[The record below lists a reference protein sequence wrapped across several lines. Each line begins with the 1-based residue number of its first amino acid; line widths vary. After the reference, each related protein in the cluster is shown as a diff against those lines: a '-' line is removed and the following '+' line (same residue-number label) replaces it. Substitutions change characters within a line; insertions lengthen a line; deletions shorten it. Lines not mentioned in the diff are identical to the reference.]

1 MKRRFFF
8 TILLM
13 AWFSCHGYAEEIRI
27 NGQVIDEN
35 KLPIAHVN
43 VKSENIAQNVQT
55 DENGR
60 FSVVLI
66 SSGSSRLN
74 FSHAGYVPASVD
86 IHPGDDNITI
96 AMTTQVHPMQGIT
109 VTVGRAVPGQ
119 SPVSFQ
125 NISRET
131 IDRDMD
137 IGEVPE
143 LLELTPNLY
152 SYSDAGGGLGYSY
165 LSIRGFNA
173 RRAPVY
179 INGVPLNDPEDH
191 ALYFIDLPD
200 FASHLDNVQVQR
212 GVGNSLYGDPS
223 FGGSVNLL
231 TSVLTHDRQ
240 AVLETGYGGFW
251 QDGNNIGLM
260 RKQSVF
266 YSSGLLDNGWSLSGR
281 WVKQFS
287 DGYRENSWYDG
298 TAYYL
303 SLGRVDPRMITTVNI
318 YGGPIK
324 THAAW
329 DGIDR
334 LTLSTNRRANWYTYS
349 NETDN
354 FNQPHF
360 ELHNIYNVSEK
371 MTLNNTIYHIR
382 GEGFYE
388 QLKGGEDLYEYNL
401 SETSGVL
408 TSDLVRRKWVE
419 KYQTGINSHVDYND
433 GKKQIVLGGSYY
445 FFESE
450 HWGEVIWAEE
460 LTPSIVNEKAPF
472 KYYEYFGKYHNMS
485 AYTSLNYALNDR
497 VNLSGNI
504 QLRYLYKNIHITP
517 QGIFDPTM
525 YALDWLF
532 LSPRVGINYSH
543 NDKLSSYFSFSVA
556 SHEPNDDMIDD
567 ADDPFDAPRLD
578 IIDDS
583 IIPVVYGNAT
593 VGSERIYDFE
603 LGVNYR
609 ISELTLDGNLFW
621 MEYRNALVPDGGL
634 TDDGFPTYGNAERSL
649 HRGIELAGAYKIR
662 DNLQV
667 EGNIA
672 LNDFWI
678 KEYDQHN
685 WDGTITQHQ
694 DVATPNFPKYITN
707 LAFDYS
713 IGAFE
718 FVYRIRAVGRQFISL
733 DGRYTDVEGESVD
746 ISIAPSTI
754 SSLKAIMNLGT
765 LLNATNF
772 QIEGRVNNLF
782 NEKYE
787 TFGYRWGDYFAYW
800 PAAERNWF
808 VNLKMTI

>member
-1 MKRRFFF
+1 MKRLFYFM
-8 TILLM
+8 ILLM
-13 AWFSCHGYAEEIRI
+13 VCLRCSVYATGIQI
-27 NGQVIDEN
+27 NGQVNDEN
-35 KLPIAHVN
+35 NLPIAHVTI
-43 VKSENIAQNVQT
+43 KSEDIIQNVQT
-55 DENGR
+55 DEKGR
-60 FSVVLI
+60 FSINLI
-66 SSGSSRLN
+66 STGSSRLN
-74 FSHAGYVPASVD
+74 LSHAGFVPLSID
-86 IHPGDDNITI
+86 INCNDDNIIIT
-96 AMTTQVHPMQGIT
+96 MTTQVHPMDGIT
-109 VTVGRAVPGQ
+109 VTVGRAVIGQ

-125 NISRET
+125 NIDSET

-137 IGEVPE
+137 IGELPE

-191 ALYFIDLPD
+191 SLYFVDLPD
-200 FASHLDNVQVQR
+200 FASHLDNIQVQR

-223 FGGSVNLL
+223 FGGSINLL
-231 TSVLTHDRQ
+231 TSVLSQDRQ
-240 AVLETGYGGFW
+240 TILETGYGGYW
-251 QDGNNIGLM
+251 QDGKNIGLM

-266 YSSGLLDNGWSLSGR
+266 YSTGLLDNGWSFSGR

-298 TAYYL
+298 SAYYL
-303 SLGRVDPRMITTVNI
+303 SLGRIDPKMITTINI

-329 DGIDR
+329 DGVDR
-334 LTLSTNRRANWYTYS
+334 LTLSANRRTNWYTYN

-360 ELHNIYNVSEK
+360 ELHNIYNLSEK
-371 MTLNNTIYHIR
+371 TTLNNTIYHIR

-401 SETSGVL
+401 SETSGDI
-408 TSDLVRRKWVE
+408 TSDLIRRKLVE
-419 KYQTGINSHVDYND
+419 KYQTGINSHIDYND
-433 GKKQIVLGGSYY
+433 GKKQFVFGGSYY

-450 HWGEVIWAEE
+450 HWGEILWAEE
-460 LTPSIVNEKAPF
+460 LSPSIINEQAPF

-485 AYTSLNYALNDR
+485 SYASLNYALNDQI
-497 VNLSGNI
+497 NLSGNI
-504 QLRYLYKNIHITP
+504 QLRYLHKNIHITP
-517 QGIFDPTM
+517 KGIFDATM
-525 YALDWLF
+525 YSLDWLF
-532 LSPRVGINYSH
+532 LSPRVGINYIL
-543 NDKLSSYFSFSVA
+543 NDKVSSYFSFSIA

-567 ADDPFDAPRLD
+567 ADDPFDTPRLD

-583 IIPVVYGNAT
+583 KTPVVYGDAT

-603 LGVNYR
+603 LGTNYQT
-609 ISELTLDGNLFW
+609 SGLTLSGNLFW
-621 MEYRNALVPDGGL
+621 MEYHNALVPDGGL

-662 DNLQV
+662 NDLQI
-667 EGNIA
+667 EGNVA
-672 LNDFWI
+672 FNDFWI
-678 KEYDQHN
+678 KKYDQNN
-685 WDGTITQHQ
+685 WDGTITQHR
-694 DVATPNFPKYITN
+694 DVATPNFPKYLTN
-707 LAFDYS
+707 LALDYS
-713 IGAFE
+713 IGDFD
-718 FVYRIRAVGRQFISL
+718 FMYRIRAIGRQFISL
-733 DGRYTDVEGESVD
+733 DGQYVDVEGESID
-746 ISIAPSTI
+746 ISIPPHI
-754 SSLKAIMNLGT
+754 VSSLKATINVGNLLGGT
-765 LLNATNF
+765 EF

-787 TFGYRWGDYFAYW
+787 TFGYGWDNSFYYW

-808 VNLKMTI
+808 VNLKMAI

>member
-1 MKRRFFF
+1 MERLFFF
-8 TILLM
+8 TILLT
-13 AWFSCHGYAEEIRI
+13 AWFSCSVYGDNIRI
-27 NGQVIDEN
+27 NGHVIDEN
-35 KLPIAHVN
+35 NLPIARVN
-43 VKSENIAQNVQT
+43 VKSGNIAQNIQT
-55 DENGR
+55 DENGS
-60 FSVVLI
+60 FSVIVI
-66 SSGSSRLN
+66 SSRPTRLN
-74 FSHAGYVPASVD
+74 FSHAGYVPTSIDIESGENNIAVTMITQ
-86 IHPGDDNITI
+86 IHPMD
-96 AMTTQVHPMQGIT
+96 GIT
-109 VTVGRAVPGQ
+109 VTAGRAVMGQ

-125 NISRET
+125 NIDRET

-137 IGEVPE
+137 IGEMPE
-143 LLELTPNLY
+143 LLDLTPNLY

-179 INGVPLNDPEDH
+179 INGIPLNDPEDH

-223 FGGSVNLL
+223 FGGSINLL

-240 AVLETGYGGFW
+240 AVITAGYGGFW
-251 QDGNNIGLM
+251 QDGKNIGLM

-281 WVKQFS
+281 WVKQYS

-298 TAYYL
+298 SAFYL
-303 SLGRVDPRMITTVNI
+303 SLGRIDPGMITTVNI

-334 LTLSTNRRANWYTYS
+334 LTLSINRRANEYTYS
-349 NETDN
+349 NEIDD

-360 ELHNIYNVSEK
+360 ELHNIYNISETT
-371 MTLNNTIYHIR
+371 TLNNTIYHIR
-382 GEGFYE
+382 GKGFYE
-388 QLKGGEDLYEYNL
+388 QLKRGEDLFEYNL
-401 SETSGVL
+401 SENSGGL

-419 KYQTGINSHVDYND
+419 KYQTGLNSYIDYDD

-450 HWGEVIWAEE
+450 HWGEVLWAEE
-460 LTPSIVNEKAPF
+460 LSPSNLNEQSPF

-485 AYTSLNYALNDR
+485 AYASLNYAFNDR
-497 VNLSGNI
+497 LNLSGNL
-504 QLRYLYKNIHITP
+504 QARYLYKNIHITP

-525 YALDWLF
+525 YILDWLF
-532 LSPRVGINYSH
+532 LSPRVGINYSL
-543 NDKLSSYFSFSVA
+543 NEKLSSYFSFSIA

-567 ADDPFDAPRLD
+567 ADDPFDIPRLK
-578 IIDDS
+578 IIDDTAT
-583 IIPVVYGNAT
+583 PVVYGDAT

-603 LGVNYR
+603 LGVNHR
-609 ISELTLDGNLFW
+609 ASRLSLDGNLFW

-634 TDDGFPTYGNAERSL
+634 TDDGLPTYGNAERSL
-649 HRGIELAGAYKIR
+649 HRGLELAGVYKIQNSLR
-662 DNLQV
+662 I

-678 KEYDQHN
+678 KEYSQHN
-685 WDGTITQHQ
+685 WDGTTTRHRN
-694 DVATPNFPKYITN
+694 VATPNFPKYITN
-707 LAFDYS
+707 LTFDYS
-713 IGAFE
+713 ISAFE
-718 FVYRIRAVGRQFISL
+718 FVYRVRAVGRQFISL
-733 DGRYTDVEGESVD
+733 DGRHTDVKNESVD
-746 ISIAPSTI
+746 ISIAPFTI
-754 SSLKAIMNLGT
+754 SSLKAVINLGS
-765 LLNATNF
+765 LLNGTNF
-772 QIEGRVNNLF
+772 QLESRINNLF

-787 TFGYRWGDYFAYW
+787 TFGYRWENYFAYW